1 MVRPKGKGRG
11 GTSGPDGQ
19 PTPQDY
25 ISRFKGYRTT
35 MAVLNQLGRNTV
47 FPGTGVSIPK
57 PLTSSEKEFNT
68 AAKKYMRIQK
78 QFRNMTVPI
87 WEDRNID
94 NIGSKLNP

>member
-1 MVRPKGKGRG
+1 MARVRGKGRE

-25 ISRFKGYRTT
+25 INRFKGYRTT
-35 MAVLNQLGRNTV
+35 MAVLNQLERNTV

-78 QFRNMTVPI
+78 QFRKMIPV
-87 WEDRNID
+87 WEDRNIA